1 MRNKTKTAKEFEK
14 SLFKL
19 LESKNYHD
27 ITINEICALTNKT
40 KMTFYHY
47 YNDKEDLLAIASINL
62 INTEYDEEYNK
73 ILSKVTDVEEIEYQ
87 SLIATY
93 ELIAKHYH
101 QITNLI
107 YNGETLPL
115 EIFKK
120 ALFNNYSKYIS
131 ELLNSSVFDI
141 PSDYISIF
149 CFEGLF
155 ETCLYY
161 SEQLKNNK
169 SKRKAKEDMKKVC
182 RVLAK
187 AVIAIAKN

>member
-27 ITINEICALTNKT
+27 ITVNEICALTNKT

-47 YNDKEDLLAIASINL
+47 YNDKGDLLAIASINL

-73 ILSKVTDVEEIEYQ
+73 ILSKVTDAEEIEYQ

-101 QITNLI
+101 QITNLT
-107 YNGETLPL
+107 YNGDTLPL
-115 EIFKK
+115 EIFKR

-169 SKRKAKEDMKKVC
+169 SKRKAKEDMKKFC